1 MVISRAERDVQE
13 KFLLRNGAD
22 EVIYPDRDI
31 AEKLA
36 VSYSSDNIFDYI
48 ELGGDYAV
56 YEIPVMKEW
65 VGHSIKELN
74 FRSRYNVNILGT
86 KSGDDRTSLM
96 PKADYIFE
104 KDVHLLVVGTRDDVQ
119 KIIKKI

>member
-1 MVISRAERDVQE
+1 ML
-13 KFLLRNGAD
+13 KNGAD

-36 VSYSSDNIFDYI
+36 VSYSSDDIFDYI
-48 ELGGDYAV
+48 ELGGNYAI
-56 YEIPVMKEW
+56 YEIPVLKEW

-86 KSGDDRTSLM
+86 KAGEDKTSLM
-96 PKADYIFE
+96 PTADYVFE
-104 KDVHLLVVGTRDDVQ
+104 GNVHLLVVGTREDVQ
-119 KIIKKI
+119 KILKKM